1 MADIKIEQ
9 GQKEPSEGSENRGR
23 SMNGKVES
31 SRDFMLEEY
40 KHHFADFER
49 SEEIGEHRVNFFI
62 TLVTAVFGAFGVLV
76 GKLIFENGDFDITKY
91 YLIINA
97 ALLAMLLF
105 GILTLARVIHR
116 NLVSDRELR
125 AMGRI
130 RRYFVEKDP
139 EIYPFLYYKPRDDTP
154 ARKKEWKDL
163 ASFRTGGLVETVM
176 LINSFI
182 AAILMVLIIYPPA
195 KPYDQWMTAHPWL
208 TAFGLSGI
216 ISAWTVQFI
225 YVKFRYDKGR
235 PKKRDIKYPDD
246 FKRRI

>member
-1 MADIKIEQ
+1 MANNKTEQ
-9 GQKEPSEGSENRGR
+9 GQKEPSEGGENRGR
-23 SMNGKVES
+23 SMNGKGES

-40 KHHFADFER
+40 KHHFAEFER

-62 TLVTAVFGAFGVLV
+62 TLVTAVFGALGVLV
-76 GKLIFENGDFDITKY
+76 FENGDFDINKY

-97 ALLAMLLF
+97 ALLAILLF
-105 GILTLARVIHR
+105 GILTLARMIRR
-116 NLVSDRELR
+116 NLVSHEELR

-139 EIYPFLYYKPRDDTP
+139 YIKDFLYYKPRDDKP
-154 ARKKEWKDL
+154 VRKKEWRDL
-163 ASFRTGGLVETVM
+163 ASIGTGGLVETVM
-176 LINSFI
+176 LINSI
-182 AAILMVLIIYPPA
+182 IVAILLVLIIHHSHNF
-195 KPYDQWMTAHPWL
+195 DDPWL

-216 ISAWTVQFI
+216 VSAWTIQFI